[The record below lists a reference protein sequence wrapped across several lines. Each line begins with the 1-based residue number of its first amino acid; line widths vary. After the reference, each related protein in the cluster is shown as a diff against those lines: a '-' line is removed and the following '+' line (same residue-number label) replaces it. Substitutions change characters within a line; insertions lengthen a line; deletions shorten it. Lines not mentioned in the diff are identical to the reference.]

1 MAKKLHNE
9 SIEFSATILAT
20 DATGKS
26 EILDLGAARL
36 LAIQMP
42 SAWTATVLTFLAS
55 SDGETFA
62 PVYIADIE
70 YSVAVAASRI
80 VMLDFNLYGLQYIQL
95 RSGTAGTP
103 VQQAADRTIKLI
115 CASRP

>member
-1 MAKKLHNE
+1 MQKITRNE
-9 SIEFSATILAT
+9 STEISATIPAT
-20 DATGKS
+20 DSGGLS
-26 EILDLGAARL
+26 EVLDLGTARVF
-36 LAIQMP
+36 AVQMP
-42 SAWTATVLTFLAS
+42 AAWTAAALTFLAS
-55 SDGETFA
+55 SDGVTFA

-70 YSVAVAASRI
+70 YSVPVAASRM
-80 VMLDFNLYGLQYIQL
+80 VMLDFNLYGLQYLQL